1 MKKILLLAAAVAMLA
16 GCSQDLTAD
25 LENSVNGS
33 QSVGSWNGEGY
44 VVEASAEDFTRVNT
58 NVSEGASYLTWEAG
72 DEITLVHNGASYIY
86 LAQQAGRSSLFVPKD
101 DANAITA
108 IDAALPVAAFYNV
121 ASVDAATMKATFNI
135 AAEQVEGELSNKLP
149 LYGYA
154 ASTVVEDNKIKV
166 VLNPLAS
173 VVEFELSA
181 SSTWNADEFSLAR
194 SSRQQYTYASAEG
207 IVVDA
212 TTGELDYTT
221 AVAHA
226 AVNVK
231 LAAMHDFATKRNVK
245 VVVPNASLPVT
256 SEVTEGEGDAAV
268 TTTVTT
274 HYAPVYHGKGCVKL
288 YKNGVENFRRT
299 IWSAY
304 TPNTEAPVAEC
315 KHVYQPLK
323 DILEG
328 HKNGIST
335 AADFK
340 AFADEINNTIETMPV
355 GATFCNEDG
364 VVLLNNSISLAEYT
378 NWIAIGQNAS
388 GSFDGVENQFAGHF
402 DGQGN
407 TISGLNINYNFE
419 EHQLKYTQYD
429 GTEATINCGSAGLFG
444 VCAASSS
451 IKNLTVEGNLVLNY
465 VRPAEVADYWLYVGG
480 VVAQAYGTDM
490 ENITSKVNISC
501 GELHNNKTRVG
512 GAIGRIAADSDTYI
526 SKVTNEGSINFAHG
540 AGASAWET
548 MAGGVIGIIGDG
560 SECDLELVDI
570 TNNGNLNIN
579 SSGAGIIGGIIG
591 YATRANEDDG
601 IFENCVN
608 NGSITLIA
616 QAASNIGGIVGQIR
630 HYELLECENNGAIT
644 IGEGYKSSVELYVG
658 GIAGYTNGRNTSANG
673 EVFITD
679 CTNNGEIKVDKNAVP
694 MAGGIVG
701 YTTQPVTV
709 EGCLNTANVSVH
721 LTNTNAFHVGGIV
734 GKNGVNSNTVKDGVQ
749 VYDCTNEGDISGY
762 TETTEADNGGGWLYV
777 GGCFGS
783 CYGGAASDAL
793 PAAWGTVGCVVDGCV
808 NKGKVRAL
816 GGAKFR
822 VGGISGLLNRT
833 DITNCTNEGT
843 VTNERTPLYKEEFFG
858 GIVGFAENGSY
869 GNISGCTNSG
879 VVAYLMPT
887 LSGTG
892 EKTVANNWHAT
903 IGGILGRAKDA
914 LTKVTNCTFT
924 GKVLGTNDK
933 THTWNA
939 DTGAWVAPTDFES
952 RNFECRSAIVGA
964 CGGKFPISGCTV
976 GGAIGSIKNF
986 DPATGEFEIDQLH
999 PLVNDATS
1007 LWHWEHWFTGW
1018 TSIPTVTDCVFGN

>member
-166 VLNPLAS
+166 VMNPLAS

-181 SSTWNADEFSLAR
+181 SSTWNADAFSLGV
-194 SSRQQYTYASAEG
+194 SSRQQYTYATAEG
-207 IVVDA
+207 LVVDA
-212 TTGELDYTT
+212 TTGAIDLS
-221 AVAHA
+221 A
-226 AVNVK
+226 AVIGKTATVK
-231 LAAMHDFATKRNVK
+231 LAAMHDFATKRNVS
-245 VVVPNASLPVT
+245 VIVPGVSNAVT
-256 SEVTEGEGDAAV
+256 TEVTEGEGDAAV

-299 IWSAY
+299 IWSSY
-304 TPNTEAPVAEC
+304 TADGTQAVDER
-315 KHVYQPLK
+315 KHIAQPLK
-323 DILEG
+323 DILDG

-340 AFADEINNTIETMPV
+340 ALADEVNYSVETLPA
-355 GATFCNEDG
+355 GTTFCNEDG
-364 VVLLNNSISLAEYT
+364 VILLNNSISLAEYT
-378 NWIAIGQNAS
+378 NWLAIGQNAS
-388 GSFDGVENQFAGHF
+388 GSYDGVEIQFAGHF

-407 TISGLNINYNFE
+407 TISGLSIDYNYAD
-419 EHQLKYTQYD
+419 HQHKYTKYD
-429 GTEATINCGSAGLFG
+429 GTEGTIVCASAGLFG
-444 VCAASSS
+444 VCAYNGSV
-451 IKNLTVEGNLVLNY
+451 KNLTVEGNIVLNY
-465 VRPAEVADYWLYVGG
+465 SIPEGVDSYWNYVAGIVG
-480 VVAQAYGTDM
+480 QAYGARL
-490 ENITSKVNISC
+490 ENLTNKVTITS
-501 GELHNNKTRVG
+501 GPAHNNKTRFGGVVG
-512 GAIGRIAADSDTYI
+512 RVCADAEVFVE
-526 SKVTNEGSINFAHG
+526 KLTNEADLNVAHC
-540 AGASAWET
+540 AGAAAWEIIG
-548 MAGGVIGIIGDG
+548 GGVVGMVADG
-560 SECDLELVDI
+560 SAYDVNIADLTNKGDI
-570 TNNGNLNIN
+570 VVNTSKN
-579 SSGAGIIGGIIG
+579 GIIGGIFG
-591 YATRANEDDG
+591 YTTRANEKDG

-608 NGSITLIA
+608 DGNITLVA
-616 QAASNIGGIVGQIR
+616 QADSNIGGIVGQTR
-630 HYELLECENNGAIT
+630 HYELLECVNNGALT
-644 IGEGYKSSVELYVG
+644 IGEGFNAAVQIFIG
-658 GIAGYTNGRNTSANG
+658 GIAGYTNGRSVTG
-673 EVFITD
+673 GDVYITD
-679 CTNNGEIKVDKNAVP
+679 CENNGEIKVDKNATP

-709 EGCLNTANVSVH
+709 EGCVNKANVSVH

-734 GKNGVNSNTVKDGVQ
+734 GKNGVNSNNVKDGVQ

-762 TETTEADNGGGWLYV
+762 TETTESEGGWLYV

-783 CYGGAASDAL
+783 CYGGASSDAL

-822 VGGISGLLNRT
+822 VGGISGLLNRS
-833 DITNCTNEGT
+833 DIINCTNEGT

-858 GIVGFAENGSY
+858 GIVGFTENGSY

-887 LSGTG
+887 RSGTG
-892 EKTVANNWHAT
+892 EKTVANNYHAT

-933 THTWNA
+933 THTWNQE
-939 DTGAWVAPTDFES
+939 TGAWVAPTDFES

>member
-221 AVAHA
+221 AVANA

-340 AFADEINNTIETMPV
+340 ALADEVNYSVETLPA
-355 GATFCNEDG
+355 GTTFCNEDG
-364 VVLLNNSISLAEYT
+364 VILLNNSISLAEYT
-378 NWIAIGQNAS
+378 NWLAIGQNAS
-388 GSFDGVENQFAGHF
+388 GNFDGVEIIFAGHF

-407 TISGLNINYNFE
+407 TISGLSIDYNYAD
-419 EHQLKYTQYD
+419 HQHKYTKYD
-429 GTEATINCGSAGLFG
+429 GTEGTIVCASAGLFG
-444 VCAASSS
+444 VAANCAS
-451 IKNLTVEGNLVLNY
+451 IKNLTVEGNIVLNY
-465 VRPAEVADYWLYVGG
+465 SIPEGVDSYWNYVAG
-480 VVAQAYGTDM
+480 VVGQAYGARL
-490 ENITSKVNISC
+490 ENLTNKVTITS
-501 GELHNNKTRVG
+501 GPAHNNKTRFGGVVG
-512 GAIGRIAADSDTYI
+512 RVCADAEVFI
-526 SKVTNEGSINFAHG
+526 EKLTNEADLNVAHC
-540 AGASAWET
+540 AGAAAWEIIG
-548 MAGGVIGIIGDG
+548 GGVVGMVADG
-560 SECDLELVDI
+560 SAFD
-570 TNNGNLNIN
+570 LNIADLTNKGDIVVN
-579 SSGAGIIGGIIG
+579 SSKNGIIGGVFG
-591 YATRANEDDG
+591 YATRVDEKDG

-608 NGSITLIA
+608 DGTVTVIA

-630 HYELLECENNGAIT
+630 HYELLECVNNGAIT

-658 GIAGYTNGRNTSANG
+658 GIAGYTNGRSVTG
-673 EVFITD
+673 GDVYITD
-679 CTNNGEIKVDKNAVP
+679 CENNGEIKIDKNAIP

-701 YTTQPVTV
+701 YTTQPVTID
-709 EGCLNTANVSVH
+709 GCLNTANVSVH

-734 GKNGVNSNTVKDGVQ
+734 GKNGVNSNNVKDGVQ

-762 TETTEADNGGGWLYV
+762 TETTESEGGWLYV

-783 CYGGAASDAL
+783 CYGGASSDAL

-933 THTWNA
+933 THTWNP

-999 PLVNDATS
+999 PLVDDATS

>member
-166 VLNPLAS
+166 VMNPLAS

-181 SSTWNADEFSLAR
+181 SSTWNADAFSLGV
-194 SSRQQYTYASAEG
+194 SSRQQYTYATAEG
-207 IVVDA
+207 LVVDA
-212 TTGELDYTT
+212 TTGAIDLS
-221 AVAHA
+221 A
-226 AVNVK
+226 AVIGKTATVK
-231 LAAMHDFATKRNVK
+231 LAAMHDFATKRNVS
-245 VVVPNASLPVT
+245 VIVPGVSNAVT
-256 SEVTEGEGDAAV
+256 TEVTEGEGDAAV

-299 IWSAY
+299 IWSSY
-304 TPNTEAPVAEC
+304 TADGTQAVDER
-315 KHVYQPLK
+315 KHIAQPLK
-323 DILEG
+323 DILDG

-340 AFADEINNTIETMPV
+340 ALADEVNYSVETLPA
-355 GATFCNEDG
+355 GTTFCNEDG
-364 VVLLNNSISLAEYT
+364 VILLNNSISLAEYT
-378 NWIAIGQNAS
+378 NWLAIGQNAS
-388 GSFDGVENQFAGHF
+388 GSYDGVEIQFAGHF

-407 TISGLNINYNFE
+407 TISGLSIDYNYAD
-419 EHQLKYTQYD
+419 HQHKYTMYD
-429 GTEATINCGSAGLFG
+429 GTEGPIVCTSAGLFG
-444 VCAASSS
+444 VIAANSS
-451 IKNLTVEGNLVLNY
+451 IKNLTVEGNIVLNY
-465 VRPAEVADYWLYVGG
+465 VRPADVADYWLYVGG
-480 VVAQAYGTDM
+480 IVGQNYGGDM
-490 ENITSKVNISC
+490 ENITNKVAITSS
-501 GELHNNKTRVG
+501 ESHVNKTRVG
-512 GAIGRIAADSDTYI
+512 GVVGRFAADADI
-526 SKVTNEGSINFAHG
+526 HAENLVNECDIKVSNHG
-540 AGASAWET
+540 TTGYELIV
-548 MAGGVIGIIGDG
+548 GGVIGIVGDG
-560 SECDLELVDI
+560 DEYEYEVVDLV
-570 TNNGNLNIN
+570 NNGDVTVNATANGLV
-579 SSGAGIIGGIIG
+579 GGVIG
-591 YATRANEDDG
+591 YMTRASEKDG

-608 NGSITLIA
+608 NGDVTVVA
-616 QAASNIGGIVGQIR
+616 QIESSIGGIVGQIR
-630 HYELLECENNGAIT
+630 HYELLECENNGT
-644 IGEGYKSSVELYVG
+644 ISVGEGYASTVNVNIG
-658 GIAGYTNGRNTSANG
+658 GITGITYGSKVNG
-673 EVFITD
+673 EVYITS
-679 CTNNGEIKVDKNAVP
+679 CTNNGEVKVAHNCIP
-694 MAGGIVG
+694 MIGGLVG
-701 YTTQPVTV
+701 YTRQTV
-709 EGCLNTANVSVH
+709 IIEDCLNTADVSAH
-721 LTNTNAFHVGGIV
+721 LTNTNAFHVGGLV
-734 GKNGVNSNTVKDGVQ
+734 GKNGVNSNTVLNGVQ
-749 VYDCTNEGDISGY
+749 VYDSTNEGNISSY
-762 TETTEADNGGGWLYV
+762 TETTEKAGGWLYV

-783 CYGGAASDAL
+783 CYGGAETNDFK
-793 PAAWGTVGCVVDGCV
+793 AWGKAGCYVDNCV

-816 GGAKFR
+816 GGAKYR
-822 VGGISGLLNRT
+822 AGGITGLINRA
-833 DITNCTNEGT
+833 DIYNCTNEGT
-843 VTNERTPLYKEEFFG
+843 VTNERTPDNVEDFFG
-858 GIVGFAENGSY
+858 GIVGYTEKTSY
-869 GNISGCTNSG
+869 SYISNCTNSG

-892 EKTVANNWHAT
+892 EKTVTDNWHAT

-914 LTKVTNCTFT
+914 YTRVENCVFS
-924 GKVLGTNDK
+924 GKVLATNDK
-933 THTWNA
+933 THTWDA
-939 DTGAWVAPTDFES
+939 ETGAWVAPTDFES

-1007 LWHWEHWFTGW
+1007 LWHWAKWLTGW

>member
-58 NVSEGASYLTWEAG
+58 NVSEGASYLTWEVG

-166 VLNPLAS
+166 VMNPLAS

-181 SSTWNADEFSLAR
+181 SSTWNADAFSLGV
-194 SSRQQYTYASAEG
+194 SSRQQYTYATAEG
-207 IVVDA
+207 LVVDA
-212 TTGELDYTT
+212 TTGAIDLS
-221 AVAHA
+221 A
-226 AVNVK
+226 AVIGKTATVK
-231 LAAMHDFATKRNVK
+231 LAAMHDFATKRNVS
-245 VVVPNASLPVT
+245 VIVPGVSNTVT
-256 SEVTEGEGDAAV
+256 TEVTEGEGDAAV

-299 IWSAY
+299 IWSSY
-304 TPNTEAPVAEC
+304 TADNTQAVDER
-315 KHVYQPLK
+315 KHIAQPLK
-323 DILEG
+323 DILDG

-340 AFADEINNTIETMPV
+340 ALADEVNYSVETLPA
-355 GATFCNEDG
+355 GTTFCNEDG
-364 VVLLNNSISLAEYT
+364 VILLNNSISLAEYT
-378 NWIAIGQNAS
+378 NWLAIGQNAS
-388 GSFDGVENQFAGHF
+388 GNFDGVEIIFAGHF

-407 TISGLNINYNFE
+407 TISGLSIDYNYAD
-419 EHQLKYTQYD
+419 HQHKYTKYD
-429 GTEATINCGSAGLFG
+429 GTEGTILCASAGLFG
-444 VCAASSS
+444 VAANCAS
-451 IKNLTVEGNLVLNY
+451 IKNLTVEGSIVLNY
-465 VRPAEVADYWLYVGG
+465 SIPEGVDSYWNYVAGIAG
-480 VVAQAYGTDM
+480 QAYGARL
-490 ENITSKVNISC
+490 ENLTNKVTITS
-501 GELHNNKTRVG
+501 GPAHNNKTRFGGVVG
-512 GAIGRIAADSDTYI
+512 RVCADAEVYI
-526 SKVTNEGSINFAHG
+526 EKLTNEVDHNLSQGTG
-540 AGASAWET
+540 AAAWEFI
-548 MAGGVIGIIGDG
+548 GGGTIGMVADG
-560 SECDLELVDI
+560 SAFDLEIVDV
-570 TNNGNLNIN
+570 TNNGKLTVV
-579 SSGAGIIGGIIG
+579 SSGYANIGGVCG
-591 YATRANEDDG
+591 YITRSAEKDG
-601 IFENCVN
+601 IFENWVN
-608 NGSITLIA
+608 NGDIVISSQTGMCL
-616 QAASNIGGIVGQIR
+616 GGVVGQAR
-630 HYELLECENNGAIT
+630 HYELLECENNGSIT
-644 IGEGYKSSVELYVG
+644 IGEGCPESIECNIG
-658 GIAGYTNGRNTSANG
+658 GIVGYTNGRNTSANG
-673 EVFITD
+673 EVYITD
-679 CTNNGEIKVDKNAVP
+679 CVNNGEIKIDKNIIPFV
-694 MAGGIVG
+694 GGIVG

-709 EGCLNTANVSVH
+709 EGCVNKANVSVH

-762 TETTEADNGGGWLYV
+762 TETTESTGGWLYV

-783 CYGGAASDAL
+783 CYGGASSDAL
-793 PAAWGTVGCVVDGCV
+793 PAAWGTVGCVADGCV

-822 VGGISGLLNRT
+822 AGGISGLLNRS
-833 DITNCTNEGT
+833 DIINCTNEGT
-843 VTNERTPLYKEEFFG
+843 VTNERTPEYKEDFFG
-858 GIVGFAENGSY
+858 GIVGFTENGSY

-887 LSGTG
+887 RSGTG
-892 EKTVANNWHAT
+892 EKTVANNYHAC

-924 GKVLGTNDK
+924 GKVLATNDK
-933 THTWNA
+933 THTWNP
-939 DTGAWVAPTDFES
+939 DTGAWVVPTDFES

-986 DPATGEFEIDQLH
+986 DPATGAFEIDQLH

-1018 TSIPTVTDCVFGN
+1018 SSIPTVTDCVFGN

>member
-181 SSTWNADEFSLAR
+181 SNTWNADEFSLAR

-315 KHVYQPLK
+315 KHIYQPLK

-340 AFADEINNTIETMPV
+340 ALADEVNYSVETLPV
-355 GATFCNEDG
+355 GSTFCNEDG

-378 NWIAIGQNAS
+378 NWLAIGQNAS
-388 GSFDGVENQFAGHF
+388 GNFDGVEIIFAGHF

-407 TISGLNINYNFE
+407 TISGLNIDYNFAD
-419 EHQLKYTQYD
+419 HQHKYTKYD
-429 GTEATINCGSAGLFG
+429 GSEDTILCASAGLFG
-444 VCAASSS
+444 VVANCAS
-451 IKNLTVEGNLVLNY
+451 IKNLTVEGNIVLNY
-465 VRPAEVADYWLYVGG
+465 SIPEGVDSYWNYVAGIVG
-480 VVAQAYGTDM
+480 QAYGARL
-490 ENITSKVNISC
+490 ENLTNKVAITS
-501 GELHNNKTRVG
+501 GPAHNNKTRFGGVVG
-512 GAIGRIAADSDTYI
+512 RVCADAEVFI
-526 SKVTNEGSINFAHG
+526 EKLTNEADLNIAHCTG
-540 AGASAWET
+540 AAAWEIIG
-548 MAGGVIGIIGDG
+548 GGVIGMVGDG
-560 SECDLELVDI
+560 SAFDVNIADL
-570 TNNGNLNIN
+570 TNKGNIVVN
-579 SSGAGIIGGIIG
+579 SSKNGIIGGIFG
-591 YATRANEDDG
+591 YTTRANEKDG

-608 NGSITLIA
+608 DGDITLVA
-616 QAASNIGGIVGQIR
+616 QADSNIGGIVGQTR
-630 HYELLECENNGAIT
+630 HYELLECVNNGALT
-644 IGEGYKSSVELYVG
+644 IGEGFNAAAQIFIG
-658 GIAGYTNGRNTSANG
+658 GIAGYTNGRSVTG
-673 EVFITD
+673 GDVYITD
-679 CTNNGEIKVDKNAVP
+679 CENNGEIKVDKNTTP

-709 EGCLNTANVSVH
+709 EGCVNKANVSVH

-964 CGGKFPISGCTV
+964 CGKNFPISGCTV

-1007 LWHWEHWFTGW
+1007 LWHWEHWLTGW
-1018 TSIPTVTDCVFGN
+1018 TSIPAVTDCVFGN

>member
-166 VLNPLAS
+166 VMNPLAS

-181 SSTWNADEFSLAR
+181 SSTWNADAFSLGV
-194 SSRQQYTYASAEG
+194 SSRQQYTYATAEG
-207 IVVDA
+207 LVVDA
-212 TTGELDYTT
+212 TTGAIDLS
-221 AVAHA
+221 A
-226 AVNVK
+226 AVIGKTATVK
-231 LAAMHDFATKRNVK
+231 LAAMHDFATKRNVS
-245 VVVPNASLPVT
+245 VIVPGVSNTVT
-256 SEVTEGEGDAAV
+256 TEVTEGEGDAAV

-299 IWSAY
+299 IWSSY
-304 TPNTEAPVAEC
+304 TADGTQTVDER
-315 KHVYQPLK
+315 KHIAQPLK

-340 AFADEINNTIETMPV
+340 AFADEINYSVETFPV

-378 NWIAIGQNAS
+378 NWIAIGHNYS
-388 GSFDGVENQFAGHF
+388 GSYDGVEIQFAGHF

-407 TISGLNINYNFE
+407 TISGLNINYNYAD
-419 EHQLKYTQYD
+419 HQIKYTQYD
-429 GTEATINCGSAGLFG
+429 GTEATAVCVSAGLFG
-444 VCAASSS
+444 VCAYNGSV
-451 IKNLTVEGNLVLNY
+451 KNLTVEGNMLLDY
-465 VRPAEVADYWLYVGG
+465 VRPADVEEYWLYVGG
-480 VVAQAYGTDM
+480 VVGQTYGAAL
-490 ENITSKVNISC
+490 ENITNKVVMTS
-501 GELHNNKTRVG
+501 GPAHNNKTRFGGVVG
-512 GAIGRIAADSDTYI
+512 RVCADAEVFI
-526 SKVTNEGSINFAHG
+526 EKLTNEADLNVAHG
-540 AGASAWET
+540 AGAAAWEIIG
-548 MAGGVIGIIGDG
+548 GGVVGMVSDG
-560 SECDLELVDI
+560 SAYDVNIADLTNKGDI
-570 TNNGNLNIN
+570 VVN
-579 SSGAGIIGGIIG
+579 SSKNGIIGGIFG
-591 YATRANEDDG
+591 YTTRANEKDG

-608 NGSITLIA
+608 DGDITLVA
-616 QAASNIGGIVGQIR
+616 QADSNIGGIVGQTR
-630 HYELLECENNGAIT
+630 HYELLECVNNGALT
-644 IGEGYKSSVELYVG
+644 IGEGFNAAAQIFIG
-658 GIAGYTNGRNTSANG
+658 GITGYTNGRSVTG
-673 EVFITD
+673 GDVYITD
-679 CTNNGEIKVDKNAVP
+679 CENNGEIKIDKNGVP

-701 YTTQPVTV
+701 YATQPVTI

-721 LTNTNAFHVGGIV
+721 LTNTNSFHVGGIV
-734 GKNGVNSNTVKDGVQ
+734 GKNGVNSNNVKDGVQ

-762 TETTEADNGGGWLYV
+762 TQTTETEGGWLYV

-783 CYGGAASDAL
+783 CYGGASSDAF
-793 PAAWGTVGCVVDGCV
+793 PAAWGNVGCVVDGCV

-887 LSGTG
+887 RSGTG
-892 EKTVANNWHAT
+892 EKTVANNYHAT

-914 LTKVTNCTFT
+914 YTKVTNCTFS
-924 GKVLGTNDK
+924 GQVLGTNDK
-933 THTWNA
+933 THTWNP
-939 DTGAWVAPTDFES
+939 DTGAWVAPSDFES

-964 CGGKFPISGCTV
+964 CGKNFPISGCTV

-986 DPATGEFEIDQLH
+986 DPATGAFEIDQLH

-1018 TSIPTVTDCVFGN
+1018 TSIPKVTDCVFGN